1 MDFIKLFNLKKET
14 QITKELNI
22 DFNSENKELNLAN
35 LDKLE
40 LAIHLF
46 EVKLEKDIPLPFDK
60 VEVVGFNYVKLSRPD
75 LFIRLNRI
83 LNLSRKVNVN
93 FVVWEGKKQS
103 AKDFQIFRVIIGR
116 DLG

>member
-1 MDFIKLFNLKKET
+1 M
-14 QITKELNI
+14 TKELNI

-35 LDKLE
+35 LEKLE
-40 LAIHLF
+40 LAIHLC

-60 VEVVGFNYVKLSRPD
+60 VEVAGFNYVKLSRPD

-93 FVVWEGKKQS
+93 FVVWESQKQS
-103 AKDFQIFRVIIGR
+103 AKDFPQFYVVLGR
-116 DLG
+116 KLG

>member
-1 MDFIKLFNLKKET
+1 MVLFKFWSLCNCY
-14 QITKELNI
+14 II
-22 DFNSENKELNLAN
+22 P
-35 LDKLE
+35 
-40 LAIHLF
+40 
-46 EVKLEKDIPLPFDK
+46 DIPLPFDK

>member
-1 MDFIKLFNLKKET
+1 MA
-14 QITKELNI
+14 KELNI

-40 LAIHLF
+40 LAIHLC
-46 EVKLEKDIPLPFDK
+46 EVKLGKDIPLPFDK

-83 LNLSRKVNVN
+83 LDLSRKVEVS
-93 FVVWEGKKQS
+93 FIVWESQKQS
-103 AKDFQIFRVIIGR
+103 AKDFPQFYVVLGR
-116 DLG
+116 KLG

>member
-1 MDFIKLFNLKKET
+1 MK
-14 QITKELNI
+14 KELNI
-22 DFNSENKELNLAN
+22 DFNSENNELNLAN
-35 LDKLE
+35 LEKLE
-40 LAIHLF
+40 LVTHLC
-46 EVKLEKDIPLPFDK
+46 EAKLEKGISLPFDK
-60 VEVVGFNYVKLSRPD
+60 IEITGFNYVKLIRPD

>member
-1 MDFIKLFNLKKET
+1 MA
-14 QITKELNI
+14 KELNI

-40 LAIHLF
+40 LAIHLC
-46 EVKLEKDIPLPFDK
+46 EVKLGKDIPLPFDK

-93 FVVWEGKKQS
+93 FIAWEGKKTIS
-103 AKDFQIFRVIIGR
+103 
-116 DLG
+116 

>member
-1 MDFIKLFNLKKET
+1 M
-14 QITKELNI
+14 TKELNI

-35 LDKLE
+35 LEKLE
-40 LAIHLF
+40 LAIHLC
-46 EVKLEKDIPLPFDK
+46 EVKLGKDIPLPFDK